1 MTKTRIGHWV
11 FGVFVTKSEHH
22 IISLERSDFDVE
34 AIHTSTQTFTC
45 KGEIGLR
52 TTTNEIH
59 II

>member
-1 MTKTRIGHWV
+1 MVETRIGI
-11 FGVFVTKSEHH
+11 GVWGFCDKNEHH
-22 IISLERSDFDVE
+22 FISLERSDFDVE

-52 TTTNEIH
+52 TTTNAIH

>member
-1 MTKTRIGHWV
+1 MVLTRIGIGFWG
-11 FGVFVTKSEHH
+11 FCDKNKHH
-22 IISLERSDFDVE
+22 VVSLERGDFDVE

-45 KGEIGLR
+45 KGEILLR